1 MTVPEP
7 SAQVTGASPE
17 QPAEPPRAAVA
28 TPTGRGLPASSWMW
42 VLAAYL
48 GALVVVLVGLAVVT
62 VLAGASPER
71 ALATALRDSLLTT
84 AGLAQTLNRMTPLL
98 LAALAFS
105 LAYHVGLFNIGMDG
119 QLYAGAIL
127 ATGLGFLLG
136 TALPAIL
143 LVPLLLLA
151 GGLGGAL
158 FSAPAV
164 LLRIRWGVNEIFTTV
179 MLNFV
184 ALYLVAYLCTGPWND
199 PMAGEAITRPLP
211 FRAALPLLVPS
222 GGGHSGI
229 VLAVLLAVALA
240 WFLSRT
246 VFGLE
251 VRSVGGNPR
260 AARFAGIALARI
272 QITAFCVGGALAGLA
287 GAIEVLGVYHRL
299 LVGLSPNYG
308 IIAILVAVLGRNH
321 PLWLIPATFLF
332 AVLVAASDSLQ
343 RTAGLPAS
351 AVLMIQGLAVLVVLV
366 MEAVRARR
374 ARFVV

>member
-1 MTVPEP
+1 
-7 SAQVTGASPE
+7 
-17 QPAEPPRAAVA
+17 
-28 TPTGRGLPASSWMW
+28 
-42 VLAAYL
+42 
-48 GALVVVLVGLAVVT
+48 
-62 VLAGASPER
+62 
-71 ALATALRDSLLTT
+71 
-84 AGLAQTLNRMTPLL
+84 
-98 LAALAFS
+98 
-105 LAYHVGLFNIGMDG
+105 
-119 QLYAGAIL
+119 
-127 ATGLGFLLG
+127 
-136 TALPAIL
+136 
-143 LVPLLLLA
+143 
-151 GGLGGAL
+151 
-158 FSAPAV
+158 
-164 LLRIRWGVNEIFTTV
+164 
-179 MLNFV
+179 
-184 ALYLVAYLCTGPWND
+184 
-199 PMAGEAITRPLP
+199 LP

-260 AARFAGIALARI
+260 AARFAGIALVQI
-272 QITAFCVGGALAGLA
+272 QVMAFCAGGALAGLA

>member
-17 QPAEPPRAAVA
+17 QPTEPPSAAVA
-28 TPTGRGLPASSWMW
+28 TPTGRGLAASSWVW
-42 VLAAYL
+42 VLATYL

-151 GGLGGAL
+151 GG
-158 FSAPAV
+158 
-164 LLRIRWGVNEIFTTV
+164 
-179 MLNFV
+179 
-184 ALYLVAYLCTGPWND
+184 
-199 PMAGEAITRPLP
+199 
-211 FRAALPLLVPS
+211 
-222 GGGHSGI
+222 
-229 VLAVLLAVALA
+229 
-240 WFLSRT
+240 
-246 VFGLE
+246 
-251 VRSVGGNPR
+251 
-260 AARFAGIALARI
+260 
-272 QITAFCVGGALAGLA
+272 
-287 GAIEVLGVYHRL
+287 
-299 LVGLSPNYG
+299 
-308 IIAILVAVLGRNH
+308 
-321 PLWLIPATFLF
+321 
-332 AVLVAASDSLQ
+332 
-343 RTAGLPAS
+343 
-351 AVLMIQGLAVLVVLV
+351 
-366 MEAVRARR
+366 
-374 ARFVV
+374 